1 MPTRSSRAGKEDL
14 EWLKEQPEWD
24 SVIAYFREQLESAK
38 TALVRS
44 GMTSE
49 TLVVLNAKGGI
60 INEFLQ
66 WAKKRPKKGEAQ
78 E

>member
-1 MPTRSSRAGKEDL
+1 
-14 EWLKEQPEWD
+14 
-24 SVIAYFREQLESAK
+24 VIAYFREQLESAK